1 MLSTRGYLCR
11 HSPVSKLLWFDTS
24 RPVTKVYA
32 SAACWLHVSPAAPLP
47 ISPSLRL
54 VANTGSRLRSTTRGS
69 SSKMG
74 ETWGEEAPAAVAA
87 ALPHYAQGPIVK
99 GFGRGST
106 ELGFPTANF
115 ADEVIEALPEAL
127 IGGIYWGLAQV
138 DDGQVYD
145 MVMSI
150 GWNPFYENKKRA
162 METHIVHKF
171 EEADLYGR
179 QLKVIILG
187 FIRPEQNFDSLE
199 ALIDAIRKDIEEGKK
214 RGSEESWAKY
224 RADPCFQQIKV

>member
-1 MLSTRGYLCR
+1 MLSTKGYLCR
-11 HSPVSKLLWFDTS
+11 HRPVSKLLWFDTS

-47 ISPSLRL
+47 ISPSVR
-54 VANTGSRLRSTTRGS
+54 VEANTGSRLRSITRGS

-87 ALPHYAQGPIVK
+87 ALPHYAQGPIMK

-171 EEADLYGR
+171 EEVDLYGR

-214 RGSEESWAKY
+214 RGAEESWAKY
-224 RADPCFQQIKV
+224 RADPCFR

>member
-1 MLSTRGYLCR
+1 MLSKRGYLCR
-11 HSPVSKLLWFDTS
+11 HSPVSKLLWFNTS

-54 VANTGSRLRSTTRGS
+54 KANTGYRLRSTARGS

-214 RGSEESWAKY
+214 RGSEESLAKY
-224 RADPCFQQIKV
+224 RADPCFQ

>member
-54 VANTGSRLRSTTRGS
+54 VANTGSRLRSITRGS

-224 RADPCFQQIKV
+224 RADPCFQ

>member
-11 HSPVSKLLWFDTS
+11 QSPVSKLLWFDTS

-54 VANTGSRLRSTTRGS
+54 VANTGSRLRSITRGS

-115 ADEVIEALPEAL
+115 SDEVIEALPEAL

-214 RGSEESWAKY
+214 RGSEESWAEY
-224 RADPCFQQIKV
+224 RADPCFQ

>member
-54 VANTGSRLRSTTRGS
+54 KANTGYRLRSTARGS

-199 ALIDAIRKDIEEGKK
+199 ALIDAIRKDIKEGKK

-224 RADPCFQQIKV
+224 RADPCFQ

>member
-214 RGSEESWAKY
+214 RGSEESWAKF
-224 RADPCFQQIKV
+224 RADPCFQ

>member
-1 MLSTRGYLCR
+1 MLSTRGYICR

-54 VANTGSRLRSTTRGS
+54 VANTGSRLRSITRGS
-69 SSKMG
+69 SSNMG

-187 FIRPEQNFDSLE
+187 FIRPEQSFDSLE

-224 RADPCFQQIKV
+224 RADTCFQ

>member
-11 HSPVSKLLWFDTS
+11 QSPVPKLLWFDTS

-32 SAACWLHVSPAAPLP
+32 SAACRLHVSPAAPLP

-54 VANTGSRLRSTTRGS
+54 VANTGSRLRSITRGS

-171 EEADLYGR
+171 DEADLYGR

-214 RGSEESWAKY
+214 RGSEESWAEY
-224 RADPCFQQIKV
+224 RADPCFQ

>member
-1 MLSTRGYLCR
+1 
-11 HSPVSKLLWFDTS
+11 VWFDPS
-24 RPVTKVYA
+24 RPVTKV
-32 SAACWLHVSPAAPLP
+32 SAAQVHTNVIRAACLTTHVQ
-47 ISPSLRL
+47 LREGK
-54 VANTGSRLRSTTRGS
+54 TGLIVSCRRRSS
-69 SSKMG
+69 NM
-74 ETWGEEAPAAVAA
+74 TWGEEAPAEVAA

-115 ADEVIEALPEAL
+115 SEEVIEALPGAL

-138 DDGQVYD
+138 DNGQVHD

-171 EEADLYGR
+171 EEADLYDK

-199 ALIDAIRKDIEEGKK
+199 ALVDAIRKDIEEGRK
-214 RGSEESWAKY
+214 RGSEESWTKY
-224 RADPCFQQIKV
+224 RADPCFQ

>member
-11 HSPVSKLLWFDTS
+11 QSPVSKLLWFDTS

-54 VANTGSRLRSTTRGS
+54 VANTGSRLRSITRGS

-199 ALIDAIRKDIEEGKK
+199 ALIGAIRKDIEEGKK
-214 RGSEESWAKY
+214 RGSEESWAEY
-224 RADPCFQQIKV
+224 RADPCFQ

>member
-1 MLSTRGYLCR
+1 MGA
-11 HSPVSKLLWFDTS
+11 S
-24 RPVTKVYA
+24 RPVTKV
-32 SAACWLHVSPAAPLP
+32 SAAAQVHTYVITAAARFTTHVHQLGEAKTG
-47 ISPSLRL
+47 L
-54 VANTGSRLRSTTRGS
+54 VVSCRKRS
-69 SSKMG
+69 SSM
-74 ETWGEEAPAAVAA
+74 TSWGEEAPAEVAA
-87 ALPHYAQGPIVK
+87 ALPHYSQGPIVK

-115 ADEVIEALPEAL
+115 SEEVIEALPGAL

-138 DDGQVYD
+138 DNGPVHD

-199 ALIDAIRKDIEEGKK
+199 ALVDAIRKDIEEGRK
-214 RGSEESWAKY
+214 RGSEESWTKY
-224 RADPCFQQIKV
+224 RADPCFQ

>member
-1 MLSTRGYLCR
+1 MLSKRGYLCR
-11 HSPVSKLLWFDTS
+11 HSPVSKLLWFNTS

-54 VANTGSRLRSTTRGS
+54 KANTGYRLRSTARGS

-214 RGSEESWAKY
+214 RGSEESCAKY
-224 RADPCFQQIKV
+224 RADPCFQ

>member
-1 MLSTRGYLCR
+1 MG
-11 HSPVSKLLWFDTS
+11 
-24 RPVTKVYA
+24 
-32 SAACWLHVSPAAPLP
+32 APLP

-54 VANTGSRLRSTTRGS
+54 VSNTGSRLRSITRGS

-99 GFGRGST
+99 VFGRGSI

-162 METHIVHKF
+162 RETHIVHKF

-214 RGSEESWAKY
+214 RGSEEGWAKY
-224 RADPCFQQIKV
+224 RADPCFQ

>member
-54 VANTGSRLRSTTRGS
+54 VANTGSRLRSITRGS

-214 RGSEESWAKY
+214 RGSEESWAKF
-224 RADPCFQQIKV
+224 RADPCFQ

>member
-47 ISPSLRL
+47 ISPSLRFE
-54 VANTGSRLRSTTRGS
+54 ANTGSRLRSITRDS

-224 RADPCFQQIKV
+224 RADTCFQ

>member
-1 MLSTRGYLCR
+1 
-11 HSPVSKLLWFDTS
+11 VWFDPS
-24 RPVTKVYA
+24 RPVTKV
-32 SAACWLHVSPAAPLP
+32 SAAQVHTNVIRAACLTTHVQ
-47 ISPSLRL
+47 LREGK
-54 VANTGSRLRSTTRGS
+54 TGLIVSCRRRSS
-69 SSKMG
+69 NM
-74 ETWGEEAPAAVAA
+74 TWGEEAPAEVAA

-115 ADEVIEALPEAL
+115 SEEVIEALPGAL

-138 DDGQVYD
+138 DNGPVHD

-171 EEADLYGR
+171 EEADLYDK

-199 ALIDAIRKDIEEGKK
+199 ALVDAIRKDIEEGRK
-214 RGSEESWAKY
+214 RGSEESWTKY
-224 RADPCFQQIKV
+224 RADPCFQ

>member
-1 MLSTRGYLCR
+1 MG
-11 HSPVSKLLWFDTS
+11 
-24 RPVTKVYA
+24 
-32 SAACWLHVSPAAPLP
+32 AAPLP

-54 VANTGSRLRSTTRGS
+54 VANTGSRLRSITRGK

-171 EEADLYGR
+171 DEADLHGR

-214 RGSEESWAKY
+214 RGLEESWAEY
-224 RADPCFQQIKV
+224 RADPCFQ

>member
-54 VANTGSRLRSTTRGS
+54 KANTGYRLRSTARVS

-199 ALIDAIRKDIEEGKK
+199 ALIDAIRKDIKEGKK

-224 RADPCFQQIKV
+224 RADPCFQ

>member
-1 MLSTRGYLCR
+1 MG
-11 HSPVSKLLWFDTS
+11 TS
-24 RPVTKVYA
+24 RPVTKV
-32 SAACWLHVSPAAPLP
+32 SAALHTYAKPAAQLTTHVQAKTGLI
-47 ISPSLRL
+47 ISCRKRS
-54 VANTGSRLRSTTRGS
+54 AN
-69 SSKMG
+69 M
-74 ETWGEEAPAAVAA
+74 TWGEEAPAAVAA

-115 ADEVIEALPEAL
+115 SDEVIEALPEAM

-138 DDGQVYD
+138 DNGQVHD

-171 EEADLYGR
+171 DETDLYDR

-187 FIRPEQNFDSLE
+187 FIRPEWNFDSLE
-199 ALIDAIRKDIEEGKK
+199 ALVDAIRKDIEEGRK
-214 RGSEESWAKY
+214 RGSEESWTKY
-224 RADPCFQQIKV
+224 RADPCFQ

>member
-1 MLSTRGYLCR
+1 MG
-11 HSPVSKLLWFDTS
+11 DTS

-54 VANTGSRLRSTTRGS
+54 VANTESRLRSITRGS

-171 EEADLYGR
+171 DEADLYGR

-224 RADPCFQQIKV
+224 RADPCFQ

>member
-1 MLSTRGYLCR
+1 MG
-11 HSPVSKLLWFDTS
+11 
-24 RPVTKVYA
+24 
-32 SAACWLHVSPAAPLP
+32 
-47 ISPSLRL
+47 
-54 VANTGSRLRSTTRGS
+54 RLRSITRGS

-115 ADEVIEALPEAL
+115 ADEVIEALPESL

-145 MVMSI
+145 M
-150 GWNPFYENKKRA
+150 RA

-171 EEADLYGR
+171 DEADLYGR

-187 FIRPEQNFDSLE
+187 FIRPEQNSDSLE

-214 RGSEESWAKY
+214 GGQR
-224 RADPCFQQIKV
+224 KVGPNTEQTLVFNRYM